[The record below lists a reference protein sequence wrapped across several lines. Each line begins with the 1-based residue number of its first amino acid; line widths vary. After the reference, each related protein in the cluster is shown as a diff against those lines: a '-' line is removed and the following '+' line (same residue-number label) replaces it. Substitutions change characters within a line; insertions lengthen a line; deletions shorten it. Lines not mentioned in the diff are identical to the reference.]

1 MPWSLRIF
9 PFMQTE
15 PDPSPPSTA
24 EAESAVGLAFVAIV
38 LVSLFAAGSL
48 GVLATRGS
56 GRSDGPVQ
64 EPEAAA
70 VSSAST
76 VAIQVRNRIASRFS
90 ELMLLREIALRERDP
105 VLLESVYA
113 PGASGL
119 ARDRA
124 EIARL
129 RSAGRRL
136 DGLRMPVKV
145 LQARRSGNG
154 SWLVV
159 ARVSRSPA
167 RLVTGSGRQ
176 VRATR
181 ASAAVYRCTLVKRD
195 GSWRVLRFARSSP

>member
-1 MPWSLRIF
+1 
-9 PFMQTE
+9 MQTE

-38 LVSLFAAGSL
+38 LVSLFAAGTL
-48 GVLATRGS
+48 GVLATRES
-56 GRSDGPVQ
+56 GQSADPA
-64 EPEAAA
+64 PESAAGA
-70 VSSAST
+70 PASAST
-76 VAIQVRNRIASRFS
+76 VAVQVRNRIVSRFS

-105 VLLESVYA
+105 GLLESVYA

-119 ARDRA
+119 ATDRA

-129 RSAGRRL
+129 RSSGRRL

-145 LQARRSGNG
+145 LQARRSCNG
-154 SWLVV
+154 GWLVV

-195 GSWRVLRFARSSP
+195 GSWRILRFARSSP

>member
-1 MPWSLRIF
+1 
-9 PFMQTE
+9 MQTD
-15 PDPSPPSTA
+15 PDPSPSRSS
-24 EAESAVGLAFVAIV
+24 AESAVGLTFVAIV
-38 LVSLFAAGSL
+38 LVSLFVAGSL
-48 GVLATRGS
+48 GVVATRETGPS
-56 GRSDGPVQ
+56 PDPGQGTDATGVAPPPAALVRDGIV
-64 EPEAAA
+64 
-70 VSSAST
+70 
-76 VAIQVRNRIASRFS
+76 SRFR
-90 ELMLLREIALRERDP
+90 ELMLLREIALRERDRR
-105 VLLESVYA
+105 LLESVYA
-113 PGASGL
+113 PGAGGL

-129 RSAGRRL
+129 RSSGRRL

-145 LQARRSGNG
+145 LQARRSGTG